1 MTCTWGNSEGEKQLG
16 LGCIKYFEGSLFFLF
31 RSGYWGGGGDKG

>member
-16 LGCIKYFEGSLFFLF
+16 LGCNACFEGSLFPL
-31 RSGYWGGGGDKG
+31 GVAVGVGGG